1 MVPGKSHWY
10 RTDYNKG
17 IRTEAD
23 GMAYTTFT
31 FYEQTYHGNVVPAE
45 DFDRIA
51 DRASDFLDTIT
62 FDRLAD
68 GLPSNERAATR
79 DKLYQLELADKQAMS
94 AAAGGTSSGGPGAAE
109 GVVTSRSAGSESIS
123 YASPSEMANGAKAWS
138 TVYQATGD
146 AQATNKNLEDTA
158 RLYLTGLRTDEG
170 VLLLYAGL

>member
-1 MVPGKSHWY
+1 
-10 RTDYNKG
+10 
-17 IRTEAD
+17 
-23 GMAYTTFT
+23 MAYTTFT

-51 DRASDFLDTIT
+51 DRASDFLDVIT

-68 GLPSNERAATR
+68 GLPSDEKAATR
-79 DKLYQLELADKQAMS
+79 VQKAVCAVCDKLYQLELADKQAMS
-94 AAAGGTSSGGPGAAE
+94 AAAGGTSSGGTGGVTS

-138 TVYQATGD
+138 AVYQAAGD
-146 AQATNKNLEDTA
+146 AQASNKNLEDTA
-158 RLYLTGLRTDEG
+158 RLYLTGVRTDEG